1 MRTIL
6 YICIALF
13 ISCGTSKHS
22 TEVERSMSTS
32 VCLFDSLLRK
42 DNIFILEQ
50 LLSNER
56 LHANIIVTEWSVPDS
71 TGKQYLARTTEVDI
85 DKDKTERSARSE
97 QSGSEV
103 IQVKKDDVDQI
114 ERETK
119 KEIVKA
125 DTRLMPKWV
134 WMVLFIGG
142 LILALVYW
150 LVRQRK

>member
-1 MRTIL
+1 M
-6 YICIALF
+6 
-13 ISCGTSKHS
+13 
-22 TEVERSMSTS
+22 
-32 VCLFDSLLRK
+32 
-42 DNIFILEQ
+42 
-50 LLSNER
+50 
-56 LHANIIVTEWSVPDS
+56 
-71 TGKQYLARTTEVDI
+71 DI